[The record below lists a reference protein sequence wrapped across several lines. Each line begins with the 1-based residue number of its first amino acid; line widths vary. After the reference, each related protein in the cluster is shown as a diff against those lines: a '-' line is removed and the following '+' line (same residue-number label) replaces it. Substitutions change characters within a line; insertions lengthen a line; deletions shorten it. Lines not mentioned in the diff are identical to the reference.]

1 MRIAVIARVFGIL
14 LMVFSLTLLPPIGV
28 SLWYEDGTH
37 PAFSVAFAITLI
49 TGVSMWLPVHGLRQE
64 LRTRDGFVVTSLFW
78 LVLGAFGS
86 LPFIISPLPDLDITN
101 SIFESISGLTTTGA
115 TVITGLDTLPP
126 AILYYRQQ
134 LQWFGGIGV
143 IVIAL
148 AILPMLG
155 IGGMQLYKAEMPGPV
170 KDTKLTPRI
179 AETARALIVIY
190 LSLTVLCGL
199 GYWWAGMTVF
209 DAVGHAFSTVANG
222 GFSTHD
228 ASMGFYANNHA
239 IMTICILFMFT
250 AAINFG
256 LHFFAFR
263 NRTLSHYLRDSEFR
277 FWITLTGISALL
289 VSCYLWFQ
297 GIFGAGGSLLHGFFQ
312 VVSIGTTAGFV
323 SENFSIW
330 PAFLP
335 YVLLVLGILGA
346 CAGSTSGGIKAVR
359 GMLIMKSGMRELNR
373 LVHAS
378 AVIPIKVN
386 RKIVPER
393 VTDAVWGF
401 FAVYILSFFVLT
413 IIVMATGENFV
424 TSFST
429 VASCLSNIGPALG
442 DASSNYGS
450 VNQVAK
456 WFLILAMLMGRLEI
470 FTLLVLLT
478 PAFWRH

>member
-14 LMVFSLTLLPPIGV
+14 LTVFSLTLLPPIGV
-28 SLWYEDGTH
+28 SLWYDDGTH
-37 PAFSVAFAITLI
+37 PAFSIAFAITLI
-49 TGVSMWLPVHGLRQE
+49 TGLFMWLPVHDLRQE
-64 LRTRDGFVVTSLFW
+64 MRTRDGFVVTSLFW
-78 LVLGAFGS
+78 LVLGSFGA
-86 LPFIISPLPDLDITN
+86 LPLIISPLPDLGITD
-101 SIFESISGLTTTGA
+101 SIFESLSGLTTTGA
-115 TVITGLDTLPP
+115 TVITGLDDLPP

-155 IGGMQLYKAEMPGPV
+155 IGGMQLYKAETPGPV

-179 AETARALIVIY
+179 AETARALFVIY
-190 LSLTVLCGL
+190 IILTLLCGL

-228 ASMGFYANNHA
+228 ASMGFYANNRA
-239 IMTICILFMFT
+239 IMAICIFFMFT

-263 NRTLSHYLRDSEFR
+263 NRTLGHYWRDSEFR
-277 FWITLTGISALL
+277 FWVSLTLCSAVL
-289 VSCYLWFQ
+289 VSLYLWLEGVFSP
-297 GIFGAGGSLLHGFFQ
+297 GSSFLHGFFQ
-312 VVSIGTTAGFV
+312 VVSIGTTAGFA
-323 SENFSIW
+323 SENFSAW

-335 YVLLVLGILGA
+335 FGLLMLGILGA
-346 CAGSTSGGIKAVR
+346 CAGSTCGGIKAVR

-373 LVHAS
+373 LVHAN
-378 AVIPIKVN
+378 AVVPIKVN
-386 RKIVPER
+386 GKIVPER

-401 FAVYILSFFVLT
+401 FAVYLLSFIIIT
-413 IIVMATGENFV
+413 IVVMATGEDFV
-424 TSFST
+424 TSIST

-442 DASSNYGS
+442 DAAANYGS
-450 VNQVAK
+450 INEVAK

>member
-1 MRIAVIARVFGIL
+1 MRFAVIARVFGIL
-14 LMVFSLTLLPPIGV
+14 LTVFSLTLLPPIGV

-37 PAFSVAFAITLI
+37 VAFAVAFAITLL
-49 TGVSMWLPVHGLRQE
+49 TGLFMWLPVHDLKQD

-78 LVLGAFGS
+78 LILGSFGS
-86 LPFIISPLPDLDITN
+86 LPFIISPQPDLSIVD

-115 TVITGLDTLPP
+115 TTITGLDTLPP

-179 AETARALIVIY
+179 AETARALFVIY
-190 LSLTVLCGL
+190 IVLTILCGI

-228 ASMGFYANNHA
+228 ASMGFYAHNNA
-239 IMTICILFMFT
+239 IMAIAIIFMLT

-256 LHFFAFR
+256 LHFYALG
-263 NRTLSHYLRDSEFR
+263 NRTVSHYWKDSEFR
-277 FWITLTGISALL
+277 FYVMVTIGASAIIIG
-289 VSCYLWFQ
+289 YLYMSGTFDMR
-297 GIFGAGGSLLHGFFQ
+297 GSILHGIFQ
-312 VVSIGTTAGFV
+312 VVSIGTTAGFG
-323 SENFSIW
+323 SESFALW

-335 YVLLVLGILGA
+335 YILLLLGIMGA

-359 GMLIMKSGMRELNR
+359 VMLIVKSGLRELNR
-373 LVHAS
+373 LVHPN
-378 AVIPIKVN
+378 AVVPIKVN
-386 RKIVPER
+386 RKIVPPR

-401 FAVYILSFFVLT
+401 FAIYILSFFVLT
-413 IIVMATGENFV
+413 IVVMATGENFV

-442 DASSNYGS
+442 DAAAHYGE
-450 VNQVAK
+450 VNEVAK
-456 WFLILAMLMGRLEI
+456 VFLILAMLMGRLEI

>member
-14 LMVFSLTLLPPIGV
+14 LTVFSLTLIPPFFV
-28 SLWYEDGTH
+28 SLWYGDDTH
-37 PAFSVAFAITLI
+37 SAFVAAFVITLI
-49 TGVSMWLPVHGLRQE
+49 TGLFMWLPVYDLRQD

-78 LVLGAFGS
+78 LILGSFGA
-86 LPFIISPLPDLDITN
+86 LPLIISPQPDLSVTD

-115 TVITGLDTLPP
+115 TVITGLDSLPP

-155 IGGMQLYKAEMPGPV
+155 IGGMQLYKAEIPGPV

-179 AETARALIVIY
+179 AETARAMIVIY
-190 LSLTVLCGL
+190 VILTVLCGI
-199 GYWWAGMTVF
+199 GYWIAGMSVF

-228 ASMGFYANNHA
+228 ASMGFYAHNHA
-239 IMTICILFMFT
+239 IMLICIVFMLT

-256 LHFFAFR
+256 LHFYAFH
-263 NRTLSHYLRDSEFR
+263 NKTLKHYWRDSEFR
-277 FWITLTGISALL
+277 FYILVVVSAALL
-289 VSCYLWFQ
+289 ISCYLWYLD
-297 GIFGAGGSLLHGFFQ
+297 IFSLDQSLLHGFFQ
-312 VVSIGTTAGFV
+312 VVSISTTAGFA
-323 SENFSIW
+323 SENFSAW
-330 PAFLP
+330 PVFLP
-335 YVLLVLGILGA
+335 YALLLLGVLGA

-359 GMLIMKSGMRELNR
+359 GMLIMKSGLRELNR
-373 LVHAS
+373 LVHTN
-378 AVIPIKVN
+378 AVIPIKIN
-386 RKIVPER
+386 RKIVPSR

-401 FAVYILSFFVLT
+401 FAVYVLSFFVLA
-413 IIVMATGENFV
+413 IIVIATGEDFV
-424 TSFST
+424 TSLTT
-429 VASCLSNIGPALG
+429 VASCLNNIGPALG
-442 DASSNYGS
+442 DAAAHYGS
-450 VNQVAK
+450 INEVAK

-470 FTLLVLLT
+470 FTLLILLT

>member
-1 MRIAVIARVFGIL
+1 MRLAVIARVFGIL
-14 LMVFSLTLLPPIGV
+14 LTVFSLTLLPPIGV
-28 SLWYEDGTH
+28 SLWYDDDTH
-37 PAFSVAFAITLI
+37 VAFSIAFGITLI
-49 TGVSMWLPVHGLRQE
+49 TGLLMWLPVHDLKQD

-78 LVLGAFGS
+78 LILGSFGA
-86 LPFIISPLPDLDITN
+86 LPLIISPAPDLNVVD

-115 TVITGLDTLPP
+115 TTIVGLDTLPP

-190 LSLTVLCGL
+190 VALTVLCGI
-199 GYWWAGMTVF
+199 GYWWAGMTAF

-228 ASMGFYANNHA
+228 ASMGFYANNNA
-239 IMTICILFMFT
+239 IMAIAIIFMLT

-256 LHFFAFR
+256 LHFYALG
-263 NRTLSHYLRDSEFR
+263 NRTLKHYWKDSEFR
-277 FWITLTGISALL
+277 FYIL
-289 VSCYLWFQ
+289 VTFFSSIIIIGYLFTS
-297 GIFGAGGSLLHGFFQ
+297 GTFNMKDSFLHGIFQ
-312 VVSIGTTAGFV
+312 VVSIGTTAGFA
-323 SENFSIW
+323 SESFALW

-335 YVLLVLGILGA
+335 YILLLLGIMGA

-359 GMLIMKSGMRELNR
+359 VMLIVKSGLRELSR
-373 LVHAS
+373 LVHPN
-378 AVIPIKVN
+378 AVVPIKVN
-386 RKIVPER
+386 KKIVPTR

-401 FAVYILSFFVLT
+401 FAIYILSFFILT
-413 IIVMATGENFV
+413 IVVMATGENFV

-442 DASSNYGS
+442 DAASHYGE
-450 VNQVAK
+450 VNGVAK
-456 WFLILAMLMGRLEI
+456 CFLILAMLMGRLEI

>member
-14 LMVFSLTLLPPIGV
+14 LTVFSLTLLPPIAV
-28 SLWYEDGTH
+28 SLWYEDGSH
-37 PAFSVAFAITLI
+37 SAFTAAFVITLV
-49 TGVSMWLPVHGLRQE
+49 TGLFMWLPVHDLRQE
-64 LRTRDGFVVTSLFW
+64 MRTRDGFVVTSLFW
-78 LVLGAFGS
+78 LVLGSFGA
-86 LPFIISPLPDLDITN
+86 LPLIISPHPALSITDA
-101 SIFESISGLTTTGA
+101 IFESISGLSTTGA
-115 TVITGLDTLPP
+115 TTITGLDSLPP

-148 AILPMLG
+148 AVLPMLG
-155 IGGMQLYKAEMPGPV
+155 IGGMQLYKAEIPGPV

-179 AETARALIVIY
+179 AETARALFVIY
-190 LSLTVLCGL
+190 ITLTALCSL

-239 IMTICILFMFT
+239 IMVICIIFMLT
-250 AAINFG
+250 AGINFG

-263 NRTLSHYLRDSEFR
+263 NRTLRHYWRDSEFR
-277 FWITLTGISALL
+277 FYVLMTIGACVLIVG
-289 VSCYLWFQ
+289 YLWASGTFSLR
-297 GIFGAGGSLLHGFFQ
+297 GSLLHGVFQ
-312 VVSIGTTAGFV
+312 VVSIGTTAGFG
-323 SENFSIW
+323 SESFYAW

-335 YVLLVLGILGA
+335 YILIMIGIMGA

-359 GMLIMKSGMRELNR
+359 VMLIMKSGLRELNR
-373 LVHAS
+373 LVHS
-378 AVIPIKVN
+378 NAVVPIKVN

-413 IIVMATGENFV
+413 IVVMATGENFE

-442 DASSNYGS
+442 EAAANYSS
-450 VNQVAK
+450 VNEVAK

>member
-1 MRIAVIARVFGIL
+1 MRIAVIARIFGIL
-14 LMVFSLTLLPPIGV
+14 LTVFSLTLLPPIAV
-28 SLWYEDGTH
+28 SFWYHDGTH
-37 PAFSVAFAITLI
+37 TAFTAAFVITLV
-49 TGVSMWLPVHGLRQE
+49 TGLFMWLPVHDLRQE

-78 LVLGAFGS
+78 LVLGSFGA
-86 LPFIISPLPDLDITN
+86 LPLIISPLPALSVTD

-115 TVITGLDTLPP
+115 TTITGLDDLPP

-155 IGGMQLYKAEMPGPV
+155 IGGMQLYKAEIPGPV

-179 AETARALIVIY
+179 AETARALMVIY
-190 LSLTVLCGL
+190 IILTISCTL

-228 ASMGFYANNHA
+228 ASMGFFANNHA
-239 IMTICILFMFT
+239 IMLVSIFFML
-250 AAINFG
+250 AAGINFG

-263 NRTLSHYLRDSEFR
+263 NRSLRHYWRDSEFR
-277 FWITLTGISALL
+277 FYVIMALCFGL
-289 VSCYLWFQ
+289 LISCYLWYL
-297 GIFGAGGSLLHGFFQ
+297 GIFTPSGSFLHGFFQ
-312 VVSIGTTAGFV
+312 VVSIGTTAGFT
-323 SENFSIW
+323 SESFYAW

-335 YVLLVLGILGA
+335 YVLLLVGIMGA

-359 GMLIMKSGMRELNR
+359 VMLIMKSGLRELNR
-373 LVHAS
+373 LVHAN
-378 AVIPIKVN
+378 AVVPIKVN

-413 IIVMATGENFV
+413 VIVMATGESFD

-429 VASCLSNIGPALG
+429 VASCLSNIGPGLG
-442 DASSNYGS
+442 EAAAHYGS
-450 VNQVAK
+450 VNEVAK

>member
-1 MRIAVIARVFGIL
+1 MRIAVIARIFGIL
-14 LMVFSLTLLPPIGV
+14 LTVFSLTLLPPIGV
-28 SLWYEDGTH
+28 SLWYHDGTH
-37 PAFSVAFAITLI
+37 TAFSAAFIITLV
-49 TGVSMWLPVHGLRQE
+49 TGLFMWLPVHDLRQD

-78 LVLGAFGS
+78 LVLGSFGS
-86 LPFIISPLPDLDITN
+86 LPLIISPQPDLSITD
-101 SIFESISGLTTTGA
+101 SIFEGISGLTTTGA
-115 TVITGLDTLPP
+115 TVITGLDNLPP

-155 IGGMQLYKAEMPGPV
+155 IGGMQLYKAETPGPV

-179 AETARALIVIY
+179 AETARALFVIY
-190 LSLTVLCGL
+190 IILTVLCGL

-239 IMTICILFMFT
+239 IMAICIVFMFT

-263 NRTLSHYLRDSEFR
+263 NRTLSHYWKDSEFR
-277 FWITLTGISALL
+277 FWVTLTFFAAVLISF
-289 VSCYLWFQ
+289 YLWSQ
-297 GIFGAGGSLLHGFFQ
+297 GIFGAGSSLLHGVFQ
-312 VVSIGTTAGFV
+312 VVSIGTTAGFA
-323 SENFSIW
+323 SENFSAW

-335 YVLLVLGILGA
+335 YVLLMLGILGA
-346 CAGSTSGGIKAVR
+346 CAGSTCGGIKAVR

-373 LVHAS
+373 LVHAN
-378 AVIPIKVN
+378 AVVPIKVN
-386 RKIVPER
+386 KKIVPER

-442 DASSNYGS
+442 DAAAHYGE
-450 VNQVAK
+450 VNEVAK

>member
-1 MRIAVIARVFGIL
+1 MRLAVIARVFGIL
-14 LMVFSLTLLPPIGV
+14 LTVFSLTLLPPIGV

-37 PAFSVAFAITLI
+37 IAFSVAFGITIL
-49 TGVSMWLPVHGLRQE
+49 TGLFMWLPVHDLKQD
-64 LRTRDGFVVTSLFW
+64 LRTRDGFVVTSFFW
-78 LVLGAFGS
+78 LVLGSFGA
-86 LPFIISPLPDLDITN
+86 LPLIIASQPHLSVIDA
-101 SIFESISGLTTTGA
+101 IFESISGLTTTGA
-115 TVITGLDTLPP
+115 TTITGLDTLPP

-155 IGGMQLYKAEMPGPV
+155 IGGMQLYKAEIPGPV

-179 AETARALIVIY
+179 AETARALFVIY
-190 LSLTVLCGL
+190 IILTVLCGI

-228 ASMGFYANNHA
+228 ASMGFYAHNNA
-239 IMTICILFMFT
+239 IMAIAIIFMLT

-256 LHFFAFR
+256 LHFTAFGSR
-263 NRTLSHYLRDSEFR
+263 SLKYYWRDSEFR
-277 FWITLTGISALL
+277 FYIWVTLAGCVII
-289 VSCYLWFQ
+289 VGYLYASGTFDLRNS
-297 GIFGAGGSLLHGFFQ
+297 FLHGVFQ
-312 VVSIGTTAGFV
+312 VVSIGTTAGFG
-323 SENFSIW
+323 SESFAAW

-335 YVLLVLGILGA
+335 YVLLLLGIMGA
-346 CAGSTSGGIKAVR
+346 CAGSTSGGMKAVR
-359 GMLIMKSGMRELNR
+359 VMLIMKSGLRELNR
-373 LVHAS
+373 LVHPN
-378 AVIPIKVN
+378 AVVPIKVN
-386 RKIVPER
+386 RKIVPPR

-401 FAVYILSFFVLT
+401 FAIYILSFFVLT
-413 IIVMATGENFV
+413 IVVMATGENFV

-442 DASSNYGS
+442 DAASHYAS
-450 VNQVAK
+450 VNEVAK
-456 WFLILAMLMGRLEI
+456 CFLILAMLMGRLEI

>member
-14 LMVFSLTLLPPIGV
+14 LTVFSLTLLPPIGV

-37 PAFSVAFAITLI
+37 SAFVAAFVITLI
-49 TGVSMWLPVHGLRQE
+49 TGLFMWLPVHDLRE
-64 LRTRDGFVVTSLFW
+64 DLRTRDGFVVTSLFW
-78 LVLGAFGS
+78 LVLGSFGA
-86 LPFIISPLPDLDITN
+86 LPFIISPQPDLSITD

-115 TVITGLDTLPP
+115 TVITGLDSLPP

-155 IGGMQLYKAEMPGPV
+155 IGGMQLYKAEIPGPV

-190 LSLTVLCGL
+190 VILTILCGI

-228 ASMGFYANNHA
+228 DSMGFYAHNRA
-239 IMTICILFMFT
+239 IMIICIVFMFT

-263 NRTLSHYLRDSEFR
+263 NRTLSHYWRDSEFR
-277 FWITLTGISALL
+277 FYVMLILGAGLL
-289 VSCYLWFQ
+289 VSCYLWILN
-297 GIFGAGGSLLHGFFQ
+297 IFSPGNSLLHGFFQ
-312 VVSIGTTAGFV
+312 VVSISTTAGFA
-323 SENFSIW
+323 SENFSAW
-330 PAFLP
+330 PVFLP
-335 YVLLVLGILGA
+335 YVLLLLGILGA

-373 LVHAS
+373 LVHPN
-378 AVIPIKVN
+378 AVIPIKIN
-386 RKIVPER
+386 RKIVPDR

-401 FAVYILSFFVLT
+401 FAVYVSSFFILA
-413 IIVMATGENFV
+413 IIVIATGEDFV
-424 TSFST
+424 TSVTT

-442 DASSNYGS
+442 EASAHYGA
-450 VNQVAK
+450 VNEVAK

>member
-1 MRIAVIARVFGIL
+1 MRPAVIARVFGIL
-14 LMVFSLTLLPPIGV
+14 LTVFSLTLLPPIGV
-28 SLWYEDGTH
+28 SLWYDDGTH
-37 PAFSVAFAITLI
+37 IAFSVAFGITIL
-49 TGVSMWLPVHGLRQE
+49 TGLFMWLPVHDLKQD

-78 LVLGAFGS
+78 LILGSFGA
-86 LPFIISPLPDLDITN
+86 LPLIISTQPNLSVVDA
-101 SIFESISGLTTTGA
+101 IFESISGLTTTGA
-115 TVITGLDTLPP
+115 TTITGLDTLPP

-155 IGGMQLYKAEMPGPV
+155 IGGMQLYKAEIPGPV

-179 AETARALIVIY
+179 AETARALFVIY
-190 LSLTVLCGL
+190 IILTVLCGI

-228 ASMGFYANNHA
+228 ASMGFYAHNHA
-239 IMTICILFMFT
+239 IMAIAIIFMLT
-250 AAINFG
+250 AGINFG
-256 LHFFAFR
+256 LHFFAFS
-263 NRTLSHYLRDSEFR
+263 NRTLKHYWKDSEFR
-277 FWITLTGISALL
+277 FYIWVTVVACFIIVG
-289 VSCYLWFQ
+289 YLWATGTYNMQ
-297 GIFGAGGSLLHGFFQ
+297 DSLLHGIFQ
-312 VVSIGTTAGFV
+312 VVSIGTTAGFG
-323 SENFSIW
+323 SESFAVW

-335 YVLLVLGILGA
+335 YVLLLVGIMGA

-359 GMLIMKSGMRELNR
+359 VMLIMKSGLRELNR
-373 LVHAS
+373 LVHPN
-378 AVIPIKVN
+378 AVVPIKVN
-386 RKIVPER
+386 RKIVPDR

-413 IIVMATGENFV
+413 IAVMATGENFV

-442 DASSNYGS
+442 DAASHYAS
-450 VNQVAK
+450 VNEFAK
-456 WFLILAMLMGRLEI
+456 CFLILAMLMGRLEI

>member
-1 MRIAVIARVFGIL
+1 MRLAVIARVFGIL
-14 LMVFSLTLLPPIGV
+14 LTVFSLTLLPPIGV
-28 SLWYEDGTH
+28 SLLYDDGTH
-37 PAFSVAFAITLI
+37 IAFAVAFGITLI
-49 TGVSMWLPVHGLRQE
+49 TGLVMWLPVHDLKQD

-78 LVLGAFGS
+78 LILGSFGS
-86 LPFIISPLPDLDITN
+86 LPLIISPEPDLGVVD

-115 TVITGLDTLPP
+115 TTITGLDTLPP

-134 LQWFGGIGV
+134 LQWVGGIGV

-155 IGGMQLYKAEMPGPV
+155 IGGMQLYKAEMPGPI

-179 AETARALIVIY
+179 AETARALFVIY
-190 LSLTVLCGL
+190 IALTVLCGI
-199 GYWWAGMTVF
+199 GYWWAGMTIF

-228 ASMGFYANNHA
+228 ASMGFYAHNTA
-239 IMTICILFMFT
+239 IMVIAVVFMLT

-256 LHFFAFR
+256 LHFFAFH
-263 NRTLSHYLRDSEFR
+263 NRSFKHYWKDSEFR
-277 FWITLTGISALL
+277 FYIWTTAAACAVIVG
-289 VSCYLWFQ
+289 YLYMSGTFSMRES
-297 GIFGAGGSLLHGFFQ
+297 FLHGIFQ
-312 VVSIGTTAGFV
+312 VVSIGTTAGFA
-323 SENFSIW
+323 SESFALW

-335 YVLLVLGILGA
+335 YLLLMLGIMGA
-346 CAGSTSGGIKAVR
+346 CAASTSGGIKVVR
-359 GMLIMKSGMRELNR
+359 VMLIVKSGLRELNR
-373 LVHAS
+373 LVHPN
-378 AVIPIKVN
+378 AVVPIKVN
-386 RKIVPER
+386 SKIVPPR

-413 IIVMATGENFV
+413 IVVMATGENFV

-442 DASSNYGS
+442 DAAAHYAE
-450 VNQVAK
+450 VNEVAK
-456 WFLILAMLMGRLEI
+456 CFLILAMLAGRLEI

>member
-1 MRIAVIARVFGIL
+1 MRIAVIARVFGVL
-14 LMVFSLTLLPPIGV
+14 LTVFSLTLLPPIGV
-28 SLWYEDGTH
+28 SLWYHDGTH
-37 PAFSVAFAITLI
+37 TAFSAAFVITLV
-49 TGVSMWLPVHGLRQE
+49 TGLFMWLPVHDLRQE

-78 LVLGAFGS
+78 LVLGSFGA
-86 LPFIISPLPDLDITN
+86 LPLIISPQPALSITD

-115 TVITGLDTLPP
+115 TTITGLDSLPP

-155 IGGMQLYKAEMPGPV
+155 IGGMQLYKAEIPGPV

-179 AETARALIVIY
+179 AETARALFVIY
-190 LSLTVLCGL
+190 IILTVLCAL

-239 IMTICILFMFT
+239 IMLVCIFFMFT

-263 NRTLSHYLRDSEFR
+263 NRSLRHYWRDSEFR
-277 FWITLTGISALL
+277 FYAAMTFWAAVLI
-289 VSCYLWFQ
+289 SCYLWYL
-297 GIFGAGGSLLHGFFQ
+297 GIFTAGGSLLHGFFQ
-312 VVSIGTTAGFV
+312 VVSIGTTAGFA
-323 SENFSIW
+323 SENFSAW

-335 YVLLVLGILGA
+335 YVLLLIGIMGA

-359 GMLIMKSGMRELNR
+359 VMLIMKSGLRELNR
-373 LVHAS
+373 LVHAN
-378 AVIPIKVN
+378 AVVPIKVN

-413 IIVMATGENFV
+413 VIVMATGEDFV

-442 DASSNYGS
+442 EAAAHYGA
-450 VNQVAK
+450 VNEVAK

>member
-1 MRIAVIARVFGIL
+1 MRLAVIARVFGIL
-14 LMVFSLTLLPPIGV
+14 LTVFSLTLLPPIGV
-28 SLWYEDGTH
+28 SLWYADGTH
-37 PAFSVAFAITLI
+37 IAFSIAFGITLL
-49 TGVSMWLPVHGLRQE
+49 TGLFMWLPVHDLKQD

-78 LVLGAFGS
+78 LVLGSFGS
-86 LPFIISPLPDLDITN
+86 LPLIISPQPDLSVVD

-115 TVITGLDTLPP
+115 TTITGLDALPP

-190 LSLTVLCGL
+190 VILTILCGI
-199 GYWWAGMTVF
+199 GYWWAGMSVF

-228 ASMGFYANNHA
+228 ASMGFYAQNHA
-239 IMTICILFMFT
+239 IMAIAVIFMLT
-250 AAINFG
+250 AGINFG
-256 LHFFAFR
+256 LHFFAFS
-263 NRTLSHYLRDSEFR
+263 NRSLSHYWKDSEFR
-277 FWITLTGISALL
+277 FFVWTMISASA
-289 VSCYLWFQ
+289 VIVGYLWMSGTFSLN
-297 GIFGAGGSLLHGFFQ
+297 GSLLHGVFQ
-312 VVSIGTTAGFV
+312 VVSIGTTAGFA
-323 SENFSIW
+323 SESFALW

-335 YVLLVLGILGA
+335 YVLLMIGIMGG
-346 CAGSTSGGIKAVR
+346 CAASTCGGIKTVR
-359 GMLIMKSGMRELNR
+359 VMLILKSGLRELNR
-373 LVHAS
+373 LVHPN
-378 AVIPIKVN
+378 AVVPIKVN
-386 RKIVPER
+386 GKIVPPR

-401 FAVYILSFFVLT
+401 FAVYILSFFVFT
-413 IIVMATGENFV
+413 IVVMATGENFV

-429 VASCLSNIGPALG
+429 VAACLSNIGPALG
-442 DASSNYGS
+442 DAAAHYGS
-450 VNQVAK
+450 VNEVAK
-456 WFLILAMLMGRLEI
+456 CFLILAMLMGRLEI

-478 PAFWRH
+478 PAFWRN

>member
-1 MRIAVIARVFGIL
+1 MRFAVIARVFGIL
-14 LMVFSLTLLPPIGV
+14 LTVFSLTLLPPIGV

-37 PAFSVAFAITLI
+37 VAFTVAFGITLL
-49 TGVSMWLPVHGLRQE
+49 TGLFMWLPVHDLKQD

-78 LVLGAFGS
+78 LILGSFGA
-86 LPFIISPLPDLDITN
+86 LPLIISTQPDLTVVN
-101 SIFESISGLTTTGA
+101 AIFESISGLTTTGA
-115 TVITGLDTLPP
+115 TTIVGLDTLPP

-179 AETARALIVIY
+179 AETARALFVIY
-190 LSLTVLCGL
+190 IVLTVLCGI
-199 GYWWAGMTVF
+199 GYWWAGMSVF

-228 ASMGFYANNHA
+228 ASMGFYAHNNA
-239 IMTICILFMFT
+239 IMAIAIIFMLT

-256 LHFFAFR
+256 LHFYALS
-263 NRTLSHYLRDSEFR
+263 NRTVHHYWKDSEFR
-277 FWITLTGISALL
+277 FYVLVTLGASAIIIG
-289 VSCYLWFQ
+289 YLYMSGTFDMR
-297 GIFGAGGSLLHGFFQ
+297 GSMLHGAFQ
-312 VVSIGTTAGFV
+312 VVSIGTTAGFG
-323 SENFSIW
+323 SESFALW

-335 YVLLVLGILGA
+335 YILLLLGIMGA

-359 GMLIMKSGMRELNR
+359 VMLIVKSGLRELNR
-373 LVHAS
+373 LVHPN
-378 AVIPIKVN
+378 AVVPIKVN
-386 RKIVPER
+386 RKIVPAR

-401 FAVYILSFFVLT
+401 FAIYILSFFLLT
-413 IIVMATGENFV
+413 IVVMATGEDFV

-442 DASSNYGS
+442 DAAAHYGE
-450 VNQVAK
+450 VNEIAK
-456 WFLILAMLMGRLEI
+456 CFLILAMLMGRLEI

>member
-1 MRIAVIARVFGIL
+1 MRIAVIARIFGIL
-14 LMVFSLTLLPPIGV
+14 LTVFSLTLLPPIGV
-28 SLWYEDGTH
+28 SLWYQDGTH
-37 PAFSVAFAITLI
+37 TAFSAAFVITLV
-49 TGVSMWLPVHGLRQE
+49 TGLFMWLPVHDLRQD

-78 LVLGAFGS
+78 LVLGSFGS
-86 LPFIISPLPDLDITN
+86 LPLIISPQPDLSITD
-101 SIFESISGLTTTGA
+101 SIFEGISGLTTTGA
-115 TVITGLDTLPP
+115 TVITGLDSLPP

-155 IGGMQLYKAEMPGPV
+155 IGGMQLYKAETPGPV

-179 AETARALIVIY
+179 AETARALFVIY
-190 LSLTVLCGL
+190 ITLTVLCGI

-239 IMTICILFMFT
+239 IMAICIVFMFT

-263 NRTLSHYLRDSEFR
+263 NRTLSHYWKDSEFR
-277 FWITLTGISALL
+277 FWVTLTFFAAVLISF
-289 VSCYLWFQ
+289 YLWSQ
-297 GIFGAGGSLLHGFFQ
+297 GIFSAGSSLLHGVFQ
-312 VVSIGTTAGFV
+312 VVSIGTTAGFA
-323 SENFSIW
+323 SENFSAW

-335 YVLLVLGILGA
+335 YVLLMLGILGA
-346 CAGSTSGGIKAVR
+346 CAGSTCGGIKAVR

-373 LVHAS
+373 LVHAN
-378 AVIPIKVN
+378 AVVPIKVN
-386 RKIVPER
+386 KKIVPER

-442 DASSNYGS
+442 DAAAHYGE
-450 VNQVAK
+450 VNEVAK

>member
-1 MRIAVIARVFGIL
+1 MRLAVIARIFGIL
-14 LMVFSLTLLPPIGV
+14 LTVFSLTLLPPIAV
-28 SLWYEDGTH
+28 SLWYDDNTH
-37 PAFSVAFAITLI
+37 SAFSIAFAITLI
-49 TGVSMWLPVHGLRQE
+49 TGLFMWLPVHDLRQE

-78 LVLGAFGS
+78 LVLGSFGA
-86 LPFIISPLPDLDITN
+86 LPLIISPQPDLSVTD

-179 AETARALIVIY
+179 AETARALFVIY
-190 LSLTVLCGL
+190 IILTVLCGL
-199 GYWWAGMTVF
+199 GYWWAGMTAF
-209 DAVGHAFSTVANG
+209 DAVAHAFSTVANG

-239 IMTICILFMFT
+239 IMAICIFFMFT

-277 FWITLTGISALL
+277 FWVLLTLGSALL
-289 VSCYLWFQ
+289 ISFYLYSQ
-297 GIFGAGGSLLHGFFQ
+297 GIFSIGSSMLHGFFQ
-312 VVSIGTTAGFV
+312 VVSIGTTAGFA
-323 SENFSIW
+323 SENFSAW

-335 YVLLVLGILGA
+335 YVLLMLGILGA

-373 LVHAS
+373 LVHAN
-378 AVIPIKVN
+378 AVVPIKVN

-413 IIVMATGENFV
+413 IIVMATGEDFV

-442 DASSNYGS
+442 DAAAHYGS
-450 VNQVAK
+450 VNEVAK

>member
-1 MRIAVIARVFGIL
+1 MRIAVIARIFGIL
-14 LMVFSLTLLPPIGV
+14 LTVFSLTLLPPIAV
-28 SLWYEDGTH
+28 SLWYHDNTH
-37 PAFSVAFAITLI
+37 TAFSAAFVITLV
-49 TGVSMWLPVHGLRQE
+49 TGLFMWLPVHDLRQE

-78 LVLGAFGS
+78 LVLGSFGS
-86 LPFIISPLPDLDITN
+86 LPLIISPQPDLGVTD

-115 TVITGLDTLPP
+115 TVITGLDSLPP

-155 IGGMQLYKAEMPGPV
+155 IGGMQLYKAEIPGPV

-190 LSLTVLCGL
+190 VILTILCGL
-199 GYWWAGMTVF
+199 GYWWAGMTAF
-209 DAVGHAFSTVANG
+209 DAIGHAFSTVANG

-239 IMTICILFMFT
+239 IMAICIVFMFT

-263 NRTLSHYLRDSEFR
+263 NRSLRHYWQDSEFR
-277 FWITLTGISALL
+277 FWVMLTLCAALSISL
-289 VSCYLWFQ
+289 YLWYLGMFTPS
-297 GIFGAGGSLLHGFFQ
+297 GSFLHGFFQ
-312 VVSIGTTAGFV
+312 VVSIGTTAGFA
-323 SENFSIW
+323 SENFSAW

-335 YVLLVLGILGA
+335 YVLLLLGILGA
-346 CAGSTSGGIKAVR
+346 CAGSTCGGIKAVR
-359 GMLIMKSGMRELNR
+359 GMLIMKSGLRELNR
-373 LVHAS
+373 LVHAN

-401 FAVYILSFFVLT
+401 FAVYILSFFVFT
-413 IIVMATGENFV
+413 VIVMATGENFV
-424 TSFST
+424 TAFST

-442 DASSNYGS
+442 DAAAHYGS
-450 VNQVAK
+450 VNEVAK

>member
-1 MRIAVIARVFGIL
+1 M
-14 LMVFSLTLLPPIGV
+14 FSLTQLPPIAV

-37 PAFSVAFAITLI
+37 TAFTAAFVITLV
-49 TGVSMWLPVHGLRQE
+49 TGLFMWLPVHDLRQE

-78 LVLGAFGS
+78 LVLGSFGA
-86 LPFIISPLPDLDITN
+86 LPLIISPHPALGVTD

-115 TVITGLDTLPP
+115 TVITGLDDLPP

-155 IGGMQLYKAEMPGPV
+155 IGGMQLYKAEIPGPV

-179 AETARALIVIY
+179 AETARALFVIY
-190 LSLTVLCGL
+190 IILTVSCAL
-199 GYWWAGMTVF
+199 GYWWAGMTAF

-228 ASMGFYANNHA
+228 ASMGFYANNQA
-239 IMTICILFMFT
+239 IMLVSIFFML
-250 AAINFG
+250 AAGINFG
-256 LHFFAFR
+256 LHFVAFR
-263 NRTLSHYLRDSEFR
+263 NRSLFHYWRDSEFR
-277 FWITLTGISALL
+277 FYVILTLAAGLL
-289 VSCYLWFQ
+289 ISCYLWHLD
-297 GIFGAGGSLLHGFFQ
+297 IFTLSNSFLHGFFQ
-312 VVSIGTTAGFV
+312 VVSIGTTAGFA
-323 SENFSIW
+323 SESFYNW

-335 YVLLVLGILGA
+335 YVLLMLGIMGA
-346 CAGSTSGGIKAVR
+346 CAGSTSGGIKAIRV
-359 GMLIMKSGMRELNR
+359 MLILKSGLRELNR
-373 LVHAS
+373 LVHS
-378 AVIPIKVN
+378 NAVVPIKVN
-386 RKIVPER
+386 HKIVPER

-413 IIVMATGENFV
+413 VIVMATGENFV

-429 VASCLSNIGPALG
+429 VGSCLSNIGPALG
-442 DASSNYGS
+442 EAAAHYGS
-450 VNQVAK
+450 VNDVAK
-456 WFLILAMLMGRLEI
+456 WFLLLAMLMGRLEI

>member
-1 MRIAVIARVFGIL
+1 MRLAVIARVFGIL
-14 LMVFSLTLLPPIGV
+14 LTVFSLTLLPPIGV
-28 SLWYEDGTH
+28 SLWYDDGSH
-37 PAFSVAFAITLI
+37 VAFSIAFGITLI
-49 TGVSMWLPVHGLRQE
+49 TGLFMWLPVHDLKQD

-78 LVLGAFGS
+78 LVLGSFGA
-86 LPFIISPLPDLDITN
+86 LPLIISPQPDLSTVD

-115 TVITGLDTLPP
+115 TTITGLDTLPP

-155 IGGMQLYKAEMPGPV
+155 IGGMQLYKAETPGPV

-179 AETARALIVIY
+179 AETARALFVIY
-190 LSLTVLCGL
+190 IILTVLCGI

-228 ASMGFYANNHA
+228 ASMGFYAQNHA
-239 IMTICILFMFT
+239 IMAIAIIFMLT
-250 AAINFG
+250 AGINFG
-256 LHFFAFR
+256 LHFFAFS
-263 NRTLSHYLRDSEFR
+263 NRSLKHYWQDSEFR
-277 FWITLTGISALL
+277 FFVWGLL
-289 VSCYLWFQ
+289 ASSVLIVGYLWLH
-297 GIFGAGGSLLHGFFQ
+297 GIFSMRGSLLHGVFQ
-312 VVSIGTTAGFV
+312 VVSISTTAGFA
-323 SENFSIW
+323 SESFALW

-335 YVLLVLGILGA
+335 YILLMLGIMGG
-346 CAGSTSGGIKAVR
+346 CAGSTCGGIKTMRV
-359 GMLIMKSGMRELNR
+359 MLIVKSGLRELNR
-373 LVHAS
+373 LVHPS
-378 AVIPIKVN
+378 AVVPIKVN
-386 RKIVPER
+386 RKIVPTR

-401 FAVYILSFFVLT
+401 FAVYMLSFFVLT
-413 IIVMATGENFV
+413 IAVMATGENFV

-442 DASSNYGS
+442 DAAAHYGS
-450 VNQVAK
+450 VNPIAK
-456 WFLILAMLMGRLEI
+456 CFLILAMLMGRLEI

-478 PAFWRH
+478 PAFWKH

>member
-1 MRIAVIARVFGIL
+1 MRIAVIARIFGIL
-14 LMVFSLTLLPPIGV
+14 LTVFSLTLLPPIGV
-28 SLWYEDGTH
+28 SLWYHDGTH
-37 PAFSVAFAITLI
+37 APFTVAFIITLV
-49 TGVSMWLPVHGLRQE
+49 TGLFMWLPVHDLRQD

-78 LVLGAFGS
+78 LVLGSFGS
-86 LPFIISPLPDLDITN
+86 LPLIISPQPDLSITD

-134 LQWFGGIGV
+134 LQWVGGIGV

-155 IGGMQLYKAEMPGPV
+155 IGGMQLYKAETPGPV

-179 AETARALIVIY
+179 AETARALFVIY
-190 LSLTVLCGL
+190 ITLTVLCGL

-239 IMTICILFMFT
+239 IMAICILFMFT

-263 NRTLSHYLRDSEFR
+263 YRTLSHYWKDSEFR
-277 FWITLTGISALL
+277 FWVTLTVTAALL
-289 VSCYLWFQ
+289 ISLYLWSQ
-297 GIFGAGGSLLHGFFQ
+297 GIFNAGSSFLHGVFQ
-312 VVSIGTTAGFV
+312 VVSIGTTAGFA
-323 SENFSIW
+323 SENFSAW

-335 YVLLVLGILGA
+335 YVLLMLGILGA

-373 LVHAS
+373 LVHAN
-378 AVIPIKVN
+378 AVVPIKVN
-386 RKIVPER
+386 AKIVPER

-413 IIVMATGENFV
+413 IIVMATGEDFV

-442 DASSNYGS
+442 DASAHYGS
-450 VNQVAK
+450 VNELAK

>member
-14 LMVFSLTLLPPIGV
+14 LTVFSLTLLPPIGV
-28 SLWYEDGTH
+28 SLWYGDGTH
-37 PAFSVAFAITLI
+37 YAFVSAFAITLI
-49 TGVSMWLPVHGLRQE
+49 TGLFMWLPVHDLHQD

-78 LVLGAFGS
+78 LILGSFGS
-86 LPFIISPLPDLDITN
+86 LPFFISPLPDLSITD

-115 TVITGLDTLPP
+115 TVITGLDSLPP

-155 IGGMQLYKAEMPGPV
+155 IGGMQLYKTEIPGPV

-190 LSLTVLCGL
+190 LILTILCSL

-209 DAVGHAFSTVANG
+209 DAIGHAFSTVANG

-228 ASMGFYANNHA
+228 ASMGFYAHNRA
-239 IMTICILFMFT
+239 IMLICIVFMLL

-256 LHFFAFR
+256 LHFYAFR
-263 NRTLSHYLRDSEFR
+263 NKTLKHYWYDSELR
-277 FWITLTGISALL
+277 FYILLLLGSGMLISF
-289 VSCYLWFQ
+289 YLWYLQ
-297 GIFGAGGSLLHGFFQ
+297 IFSPGNSFLHGFFQ
-312 VVSIGTTAGFV
+312 VVSISTTAGFA
-323 SENFSIW
+323 SENFAAW
-330 PAFLP
+330 PVFLP
-335 YVLLVLGILGA
+335 YALLLLGVLGA
-346 CAGSTSGGIKAVR
+346 CAGSTSGGIKAIR
-359 GMLIMKSGMRELNR
+359 GLLIMKSGLRELNR
-373 LVHAS
+373 LVHAN
-378 AVIPIKVN
+378 AVIPIKIN
-386 RKIVPER
+386 RKIVPSR
-393 VTDAVWGF
+393 VTDAIWGF
-401 FAVYILSFFVLT
+401 FAVYVLSFFILS
-413 IIVMATGENFV
+413 IIVIATGEDFV
-424 TSFST
+424 TSVTT
-429 VASCLSNIGPALG
+429 VASCMSNIGPALG
-442 DASSNYGS
+442 SASSHFGS
-450 VNQVAK
+450 VNEVAK